1 MRDEFLRDGR
11 YPPVPEKESDGV
23 VQITIT
29 RYILTPL
36 GYDAYL
42 FPISYKLRI
51 IVDLRMAERATNREL
66 WTEKDLEG
74 SLTYPNQILAGGQ
87 TEGQAQATIWTV
99 LAPMIVSRVVD
110 GFGAVGGARLDRAGR
125 RERCAGRSRTPLSR
139 MELRPPELV
148 KEWQAGKFRPVYY
161 FFGEESAAKAD
172 AVLKLKALF
181 KADDFNLCEF
191 SGEPN
196 SEAPAAVAEALTLPV
211 FADKRLVIVRSP
223 KLPAEAR
230 AIYAE
235 YLKSPSPATTLILL
249 SEDRR
254 ADKKDAL
261 ATAAAEAGAACIF
274 SPLTD
279 EEAAAALT
287 AEAKKAGKTMAPEA
301 AEALIGEA
309 GTDWGILAGELE
321 KLVVYVGEGTSIDA
335 AAALACL
342 GYRKSADP
350 WALEK
355 LAQGRDLKACLGY
368 LREAF
373 ADAKPEEVVFR
384 SLAQVRGGYLKQ
396 LKAKRLLKAG
406 LPQREIETKL
416 RIFYDNSFFARAARV
431 TEERLRRDLRRCL
444 EVETDLK
451 SKSWLDSK
459 LELERLVVELCTP
472 TRTQAAV

>member
-1 MRDEFLRDGR
+1 
-11 YPPVPEKESDGV
+11 
-23 VQITIT
+23 
-29 RYILTPL
+29 
-36 GYDAYL
+36 
-42 FPISYKLRI
+42 
-51 IVDLRMAERATNREL
+51 
-66 WTEKDLEG
+66 
-74 SLTYPNQILAGGQ
+74 
-87 TEGQAQATIWTV
+87 
-99 LAPMIVSRVVD
+99 
-110 GFGAVGGARLDRAGR
+110 
-125 RERCAGRSRTPLSR
+125 
-139 MELRPPELV
+139 MELRPPELL
-148 KEWQAGKFRPVYY
+148 KEWAAGKFRPVYY

-172 AVLKLKALF
+172 AVLKLKELF

-191 SGEPN
+191 VGEPV

-211 FADKRLVIVRSP
+211 FSDKRLVIMRSP

-230 AIYAE
+230 AIFAE
-235 YLKSPSPATTLILL
+235 YLKSPSPTTTLVLL

-254 ADKKDAL
+254 PDKKDAL
-261 ATAAAEAGAACIF
+261 ANAAAAAGAACIF
-274 SPLTD
+274 SPLTE
-279 EEAAAALT
+279 EEATGRLIG
-287 AEAKKAGKTMAPEA
+287 EAKKAGKILAPDA
-301 AEALIGEA
+301 ADALVGEA

-321 KLVVYVGEGTSIDA
+321 KLLLYVGAGTEIDA

-355 LAQGRDLKACLGY
+355 LAQGRDLKACLVY

-384 SLAQVRGGYLKQ
+384 SLAQVRGGFLKQ

-406 LPQREIETKL
+406 VPQREIETKL

-451 SKSWLDSK
+451 SKAWLDSK

-472 TRTQAAV
+472 TVRPAAL